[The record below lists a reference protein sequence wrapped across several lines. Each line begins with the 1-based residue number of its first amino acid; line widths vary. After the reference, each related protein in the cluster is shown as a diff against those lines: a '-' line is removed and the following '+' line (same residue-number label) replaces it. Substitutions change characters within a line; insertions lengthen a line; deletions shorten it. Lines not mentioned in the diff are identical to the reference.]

1 MTATK
6 RRTNLTL
13 DESLLQSAR
22 AHGLNISA
30 IAEEALGQAVR
41 RAEAEAWARDNADAL
56 VERRA
61 HVDRQ
66 GLALDRHRLWQ
77 AE

>member
-30 IAEEALGQAVR
+30 IA
-41 RAEAEAWARDNADAL
+41 
-56 VERRA
+56 
-61 HVDRQ
+61 
-66 GLALDRHRLWQ
+66 
-77 AE
+77 

>member
-1 MTATK
+1 MTHI
-6 RRTNLTL
+6 RRKFV
-13 DESLLQSAR
+13 DVHRSQ
-22 AHGLNISA
+22 GSA

-56 VERRA
+56 AERRA